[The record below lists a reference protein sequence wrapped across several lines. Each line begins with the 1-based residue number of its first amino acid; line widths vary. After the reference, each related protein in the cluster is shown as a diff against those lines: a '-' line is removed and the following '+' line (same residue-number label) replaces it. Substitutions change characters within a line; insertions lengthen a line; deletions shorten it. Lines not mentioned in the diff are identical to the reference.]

1 MMRAGSF
8 VALAATALLFATP
21 VSADQGAAFRAS
33 LAASPL
39 APKVVRKGYDVTI
52 VVYFD
57 YQCAYC
63 KAQHLAL
70 MELLSRDRKV
80 RLVYRDWP
88 IFGATSTRASRL
100 AIASQYQGRHSQFH
114 DALMRTKGK
123 LDEESLKA
131 AAKSAGVDWR
141 RLEADLAANRAKVD
155 ALIAESRSQADTL
168 ELEGTPAM
176 VIGSYIVPGAMNL
189 TGLLSTV
196 GKVRAK

>member
-1 MMRAGSF
+1 MKVFAPF
-8 VALAATALLFATP
+8 VALVAAALLFVAP
-21 VSADQGAAFRAS
+21 ASADQGATFRAS

-70 MELLSRDRKV
+70 MDLLKRDSKV

-88 IFGATSTRASRL
+88 IFGTMSVRASRL
-100 AIASQYQGRHSQFH
+100 AIASQYQGRHAQFH

-123 LDEESLKA
+123 LDEAALKA
-131 AAKSAGVDWR
+131 AARTARVDWK
-141 RLEADLAANRAKVD
+141 RLEADLVANGAKID
-155 ALIAESRSQADTL
+155 ALLAQSRSQADAL
-168 ELEGTPAM
+168 ELEGTPGL
-176 VIGSYIVPGAMNL
+176 VIGSYIVPGAMNV
-189 TGLLSTV
+189 TGLLSTI
-196 GKVRAK
+196 GKVRAQ

>member
-88 IFGATSTRASRL
+88 IFGATSTRAARL

-141 RLEADLAANRAKVD
+141 RLEADLVANRAKVD